1 MQALLQQQL
10 YDLYSR
16 RSRIISKFLSPRATS
31 CDRSRAI
38 YLKCTSNFATR
49 LLFFLPQLRRFDCTR
64 DQRSLLASLFIHPLV
79 SFAIA
84 AFISLCASLFRI
96 SADSSSPFFRPPASC
111 SFQLSHTRSFN
122 LSFTNIVRATAH
134 ELLVIRIA
142 HVFSSIFC
150 ISEFSRAP
158 VSPSL

>member
-31 CDRSRAI
+31 FDRSRAI

-84 AFISLCASLFRI
+84 AFISLCAVS
-96 SADSSSPFFRPPASC
+96 
-111 SFQLSHTRSFN
+111 LSHIGR
-122 LSFTNIVRATAH
+122 LIVAF
-134 ELLVIRIA
+134 L
-142 HVFSSIFC
+142 
-150 ISEFSRAP
+150 
-158 VSPSL
+158 SPSRLVFLSTFSYARFQFVFYEYSSNDGARTTRYTDRARLFEYLLH